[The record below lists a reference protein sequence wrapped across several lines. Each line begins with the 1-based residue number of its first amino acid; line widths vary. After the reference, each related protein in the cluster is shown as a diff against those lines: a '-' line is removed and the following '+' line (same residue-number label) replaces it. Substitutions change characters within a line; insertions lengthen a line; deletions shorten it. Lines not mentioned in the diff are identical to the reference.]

1 MSRKPQRFLAAGVGL
16 FTLAAGAAQADQ
28 VINDDLIVSNS
39 LCVGQDCSNGE
50 SFGFD
55 TIRLKEN
62 NLRIKFQDTSVSAS
76 FPTRDWQLTA
86 NSSDNGGKNYFSID
100 DVDGNSTPFL
110 IEADAGNHAV
120 YVESGGFVGFGTTAP
135 VVDLHVKQGNSPA
148 LRLEQDTSSGFA
160 SQTWDVAGNETNF
173 FIRDVSNSGTLPFKI
188 KPGAPSDAL
197 VIDSSGIIVNESGAS
212 RDLRVEGDTLANL
225 LFVDASA
232 DRIGLGTNVPDE
244 TLHLAS
250 GQARVALQMESSA
263 SADDFQIIWNGTQV
277 RFSNEN
283 AAAVAMSLTPTGDM
297 TIAGTLITTGG
308 GGACTLADPCDAV
321 FDPEVYTVPSIE
333 EHAAEMWAKK
343 HLPAVGPTGPGIPV
357 NVTEKMLRM
366 LNELEHAHIYIEQL
380 QKRITVLEE
389 TVTDQG

>member
-1 MSRKPQRFLAAGVGL
+1 MSRKTQRFLAAGASL
-16 FTLAAGAAQADQ
+16 FALAAGAVQADQ
-28 VINDDLIVSNS
+28 VINDELIVNNS
-39 LCVGQDCSNGE
+39 LCVGTDCSNGE

-62 NLRIKFQDTSVSAS
+62 NMRIKFQDTSVSAS

-86 NSSDNGGKNYFSID
+86 NSSDNGGGDYFSID
-100 DVDGNSTPFL
+100 DVDGNTTPFL
-110 IEADAGNHAV
+110 VEADAGNHAV
-120 YVESGGFVGFGTTAP
+120 YVKSGGFVGFGTTAP
-135 VVDLHVKQGNSPA
+135 GVDLHVKQGNSPA